1 MASEKD
7 LELVEQYLGN
17 RLNAQ
22 EKSAFEKR
30 LETETE
36 LRNEF
41 SLQQKV
47 IDNIRKAR
55 VAELKKLL
63 NDIPVSS
70 IPAEGTSLAAKIGLW
85 VIATALVG
93 SGLYLYLNQHDDIV
107 VKTAETETVYNDTP
121 SIAEPEKTDE
131 PKPEIVVQSEA
142 EESSKQNNVVK
153 SPATAPV
160 VKEPLVQEEPVKPAT
175 LDVFDPTEE
184 SAKAG
189 ELDATSKGN
198 ETTAPSIPVETLTDK
213 KYNFHYQFKDNKL
226 YLYGSFEKNLYEIME
241 FFSDNKHTMFLYYK
255 ENYYLLNEEGEK
267 VKALAPIKDTTLLQ
281 KLKDY
286 RKN

>member
-7 LELVEQYLGN
+7 LELVDQYLGN

-22 EKSAFEKR
+22 ERSAFEKR
-30 LETETE
+30 LETDAA

-41 SLQQKV
+41 SLQQKI
-47 IDNIRKAR
+47 IDNIRKTR

-70 IPAEGTSLAAKIGLW
+70 IPAEGTSLAAKIGLL

-93 SGLYLYLNQHDDIV
+93 SGLYLYLNQPQGTV
-107 VKTAETETVYNDTP
+107 VKPAETETVDNDTP
-121 SIAEPEKTDE
+121 SIAEPEKTE
-131 PKPEIVVQSEA
+131 ETKPEVLVEE

-184 SAKAG
+184 SAKTD
-189 ELDATSKGN
+189 ELDAASKGK
-198 ETTAPSIPVETLTDK
+198 ETAVPSILVETLTDK
-213 KYNFHYQFKDNKL
+213 RYNFHYQFKDNKL
-226 YLYGSFEKNLYEIME
+226 YLYGSFEKDLYEIME

-255 ENYYLLNEEGEK
+255 ENYYLLNEEDEK